1 MSISKEHVLDILH
14 RHTRDVVPSLA
25 QHQFQSGD
33 SLKALGANS
42 VDRAD
47 IIMMTLEE
55 LSLRIPMVDLARAEN
70 IDALADII
78 HARA

>member
-1 MSISKEHVLDILH
+1 MSISKETILEALYN
-14 RHTRDVVPSLA
+14 HTREVLPSLA
-25 QHQFQSGD
+25 DHQFQLGD

-47 IIMMTLEE
+47 IIMMTLET

-78 HARA
+78 HAKA

>member
-1 MSISKEHVLDILH
+1 MSISKEEILEALY
-14 RHTRDVVPSLA
+14 RHTREVLPTLVDHEFV
-25 QHQFQSGD
+25 HGD

-47 IIMMTLEE
+47 IIMLTLEA

-78 HARA
+78 HAKS

>member
-1 MSISKEHVLDILH
+1 MSITKEHILETLYG
-14 RHTRDVVPSLA
+14 HTREVLPDLA
-25 QHQFQSGD
+25 NHQFQHGD

-47 IIMMTLEE
+47 IIMLTLET

-78 HARA
+78 HAKA

>member
-1 MSISKEHVLDILH
+1 MSISKQEILEALH
-14 RHTRDVVPSLA
+14 RHTREVLPDLA
-25 QHQFQSGD
+25 NHVFQPDD

-47 IIMMTLEE
+47 IIMLTLET

-70 IDALADII
+70 IDGLADII
-78 HARA
+78 HAKS